1 MENAMATERDD
12 ESDSLDEGEA
22 GFARAPARGLLWWG
36 RLDPEETEAAGWAR
50 EETRTLEET
59 ENDPTAVSVV

>member
-36 RLDPEETEAAGWAR
+36 ARRSRGNRSRGMGEGRNEESGS
-50 EETRTLEET
+50 T

>member
-36 RLDPEETEAAGWAR
+36 RLDPEESEAAGWAR
-50 EETRTLEET
+50 EETRTLKT